1 MDEEEVKRN
10 VRRARDDGD
19 LEAFNWL
26 VLKYQETVFNS
37 VWDVGYKTSED
48 FAQDAFIRAWT
59 KINTFSYRRFPSFR
73 AWLLTIAGNLCRD
86 EGRKQKR
93 MEDQEKEETAIAKA
107 EAKIET
113 QRKPTEDELEKS
125 EREQALTD
133 CMDRL
138 PEKYRAVYEHA
149 RRYGMKRRE
158 IAHVLGVTVNAV
170 GGRIRRAEKL
180 FLDCLGSRFGDLFP
194 DYCR

>member
-1 MDEEEVKRN
+1 
-10 VRRARDDGD
+10 
-19 LEAFNWL
+19 
-26 VLKYQETVFNS
+26 
-37 VWDVGYKTSED
+37 
-48 FAQDAFIRAWT
+48 
-59 KINTFSYRRFPSFR
+59 
-73 AWLLTIAGNLCRD
+73 
-86 EGRKQKR
+86 
-93 MEDQEKEETAIAKA
+93 
-107 EAKIET
+107 
-113 QRKPTEDELEKS
+113 
-125 EREQALTD
+125 
-133 CMDRL
+133 MDRL